1 MEERELFRWDELS
14 WYSVLRDLVIN
25 LWVVVLAGFTVW
37 MGVDSVVQLR
47 YVPAYTSYA
56 TMAVTAKGSDIS
68 IYSNL
73 TATTQMAEVIG
84 EVFASN
90 VLREKVVEELAV
102 TEFDGEIKA
111 EVIPETNMLTVQ
123 VTAPT
128 AKQAHQGLWSAIN
141 HYSLNGYS
149 EKLTD
154 QGRMLFLEN
163 YTGPTIQ
170 VDSEVQLTVTQLG
183 NLPGVLAER
192 KQLEADN
199 GYGKEITGQVSWY
212 REKTAEGEYSIF
224 FTVSNEFGDVAT
236 AQCRAYIDGV
246 KDDIVLTLRQ
256 EQISISQN
264 EPFVPLDWV
273 LEAEDANGENL
284 IDGVEVEG
292 TVNSSV
298 PGNYT
303 ITYRLT
309 SLDGRQCATRNLS
322 VKVNETA

>member
-1 MEERELFRWDELS
+1 MRRESMKRKLFFLHA
-14 WYSVLRDLVIN
+14 LG
-25 LWVVVLAGFTVW
+25 VLAALLL
-37 MGVDSVVQLR
+37 GVLLMYAVQQRPEQVNSALTQKTQKCQIQWSPEILV
-47 YVPAYTSYA
+47 YDGTSELDIMQGVLV
-56 TMAVTAKGSDIS
+56 TDEDGNDRTSDTRAVLQNTEQLNQKM
-68 IYSNL
+68 IY
-73 TATTQMAEVIG
+73 
-84 EVFASN
+84 
-90 VLREKVVEELAV
+90 
-102 TEFDGEIKA
+102 
-111 EVIPETNMLTVQ
+111 
-123 VTAPT
+123 
-128 AKQAHQGLWSAIN
+128 
-141 HYSLNGYS
+141 YSLNGYS

-154 QGRMLFLEN
+154 QGRMLLLEN

-256 EQISISQN
+256 EQVSISQN

-292 TVNSSV
+292 TVNASV

>member
-1 MEERELFRWDELS
+1 MKRKLFFLHA
-14 WYSVLRDLVIN
+14 LG
-25 LWVVVLAGFTVW
+25 VLAAILL
-37 MGVDSVVQLR
+37 GVLLMYAVQQRPEQVNSALTKKTQKCQIQWSPEILV
-47 YVPAYTSYA
+47 YDGTSELDIMQGVLVTDEDGNDRTSDA
-56 TMAVTAKGSDIS
+56 RAVLQNTEQLNQKM
-68 IYSNL
+68 IY
-73 TATTQMAEVIG
+73 
-84 EVFASN
+84 
-90 VLREKVVEELAV
+90 
-102 TEFDGEIKA
+102 
-111 EVIPETNMLTVQ
+111 
-123 VTAPT
+123 
-128 AKQAHQGLWSAIN
+128 
-141 HYSLNGYS
+141 YSLNGYS

-154 QGRMLFLEN
+154 QGRVLLLEN

-322 VKVNETA
+322 VKVNESA

>member
-1 MEERELFRWDELS
+1 MKRKLFFLHA
-14 WYSVLRDLVIN
+14 LG
-25 LWVVVLAGFTVW
+25 VLAAILL
-37 MGVDSVVQLR
+37 GVLLMYAVQQRPEQVNSALSQKTQKCQIQWSPEILV
-47 YVPAYTSYA
+47 YDGTSELDIMQGVLVTDEDGNDRTSDA
-56 TMAVTAKGSDIS
+56 RAVLQNTEQLNQKM
-68 IYSNL
+68 IY
-73 TATTQMAEVIG
+73 
-84 EVFASN
+84 
-90 VLREKVVEELAV
+90 
-102 TEFDGEIKA
+102 
-111 EVIPETNMLTVQ
+111 
-123 VTAPT
+123 
-128 AKQAHQGLWSAIN
+128 
-141 HYSLNGYS
+141 YSLNGYS

-154 QGRMLFLEN
+154 QGRMLLLEN

>member
-1 MEERELFRWDELS
+1 MKRKLFFLHA
-14 WYSVLRDLVIN
+14 LG
-25 LWVVVLAGFTVW
+25 VLAAILL
-37 MGVDSVVQLR
+37 GVLLMYAVQQRPEQVNSALTKKTQKCQIQWSPEILV
-47 YVPAYTSYA
+47 YDGTSELDIMQGVLVTDEDGNDRTSDA
-56 TMAVTAKGSDIS
+56 RAVLQNTEQLNQKM
-68 IYSNL
+68 IY
-73 TATTQMAEVIG
+73 
-84 EVFASN
+84 
-90 VLREKVVEELAV
+90 
-102 TEFDGEIKA
+102 
-111 EVIPETNMLTVQ
+111 
-123 VTAPT
+123 
-128 AKQAHQGLWSAIN
+128 
-141 HYSLNGYS
+141 YSLNGYS

-154 QGRMLFLEN
+154 QGRMLLLEN

-256 EQISISQN
+256 EQVSISQN

-322 VKVNETA
+322 VKVNETE

>member
-1 MEERELFRWDELS
+1 MKRKLFFLHA
-14 WYSVLRDLVIN
+14 LG
-25 LWVVVLAGFTVW
+25 VLAAILL
-37 MGVDSVVQLR
+37 GVLLMYAVQQRPEQVNSALTKKTQKCQIQWSPEILV
-47 YVPAYTSYA
+47 YDGTSELDIMQGVLVTDEDGNDRTSDA
-56 TMAVTAKGSDIS
+56 RAVLQNTEQLNQKM
-68 IYSNL
+68 IY
-73 TATTQMAEVIG
+73 
-84 EVFASN
+84 
-90 VLREKVVEELAV
+90 
-102 TEFDGEIKA
+102 
-111 EVIPETNMLTVQ
+111 
-123 VTAPT
+123 
-128 AKQAHQGLWSAIN
+128 
-141 HYSLNGYS
+141 YSLNGYS

-154 QGRMLFLEN
+154 QGRMLLLEN

-256 EQISISQN
+256 EQVSISQN

-322 VKVNETA
+322 VKVHETA

>member
-1 MEERELFRWDELS
+1 MKRKLFFLHA
-14 WYSVLRDLVIN
+14 LG
-25 LWVVVLAGFTVW
+25 VLAAILL
-37 MGVDSVVQLR
+37 GVLLMYAVQQRPEQVNSALSQKTQKCQIQWSPEILV
-47 YVPAYTSYA
+47 YDGTSELDIMQGVLVTDEDGNDRTSDA
-56 TMAVTAKGSDIS
+56 RAVLQNTEQLNQKM
-68 IYSNL
+68 IY
-73 TATTQMAEVIG
+73 
-84 EVFASN
+84 
-90 VLREKVVEELAV
+90 
-102 TEFDGEIKA
+102 
-111 EVIPETNMLTVQ
+111 
-123 VTAPT
+123 
-128 AKQAHQGLWSAIN
+128 
-141 HYSLNGYS
+141 YSLNGYS

-154 QGRMLFLEN
+154 QGRMLLLEN
-163 YTGPTIQ
+163 YTGPTMQ

>member
-1 MEERELFRWDELS
+1 MKRKLFFLHA
-14 WYSVLRDLVIN
+14 LG
-25 LWVVVLAGFTVW
+25 VLAAILL
-37 MGVDSVVQLR
+37 GVLLMYAVQQRPEQVNTALSQKTQKCQIQWSPEILV
-47 YVPAYTSYA
+47 YDGTSELDLMQGVLVTDEDGNDRTSDA
-56 TMAVTAKGSDIS
+56 RAVLQNTEQLNQKM
-68 IYSNL
+68 IY
-73 TATTQMAEVIG
+73 
-84 EVFASN
+84 
-90 VLREKVVEELAV
+90 
-102 TEFDGEIKA
+102 
-111 EVIPETNMLTVQ
+111 
-123 VTAPT
+123 
-128 AKQAHQGLWSAIN
+128 
-141 HYSLNGYS
+141 YSLNGYS

-154 QGRMLFLEN
+154 QGRMLLLEN

-170 VDSEVQLTVTQLG
+170 VVSEVQLTVTQLG

-256 EQISISQN
+256 EQVSISQN

>member
-1 MEERELFRWDELS
+1 MKRKLFFLHA
-14 WYSVLRDLVIN
+14 LG
-25 LWVVVLAGFTVW
+25 VLAAILL
-37 MGVDSVVQLR
+37 GVLLMYAVQQRPEQVNSALTQKTQKCQIQWSPEILV
-47 YVPAYTSYA
+47 YDGTSELDIMQGVLVTDENGNDRTSDA
-56 TMAVTAKGSDIS
+56 RAVLQNTEQLNQKM
-68 IYSNL
+68 IY
-73 TATTQMAEVIG
+73 
-84 EVFASN
+84 
-90 VLREKVVEELAV
+90 
-102 TEFDGEIKA
+102 
-111 EVIPETNMLTVQ
+111 
-123 VTAPT
+123 
-128 AKQAHQGLWSAIN
+128 
-141 HYSLNGYS
+141 YSLNGYS

-154 QGRMLFLEN
+154 QGRMLLLEN

-199 GYGKEITGQVSWY
+199 GYGKEITDQVSWY

>member
-1 MEERELFRWDELS
+1 MKRKLFFLHA
-14 WYSVLRDLVIN
+14 LG
-25 LWVVVLAGFTVW
+25 VLAAILLGALLMYAVQQRPEQVNTALTQKIQKCQIQWSPEILVYDGTSELDL
-37 MGVDSVVQLR
+37 MQGVLVTDEDGNDRTSDARAVLQNTEQLNQK
-47 YVPAYTSYA
+47 
-56 TMAVTAKGSDIS
+56 M
-68 IYSNL
+68 IY
-73 TATTQMAEVIG
+73 
-84 EVFASN
+84 
-90 VLREKVVEELAV
+90 
-102 TEFDGEIKA
+102 
-111 EVIPETNMLTVQ
+111 
-123 VTAPT
+123 
-128 AKQAHQGLWSAIN
+128 
-141 HYSLNGYS
+141 YSLNGYS

-154 QGRMLFLEN
+154 QGRMLLLEN

-256 EQISISQN
+256 EQVSISQN

-303 ITYRLT
+303 ITYRLK

>member
-1 MEERELFRWDELS
+1 MKRKLFFLHA
-14 WYSVLRDLVIN
+14 LG
-25 LWVVVLAGFTVW
+25 VLAAILL
-37 MGVDSVVQLR
+37 GVLLMYAVQQRPEQVNTALSQKTQKCQIQWSPEILV
-47 YVPAYTSYA
+47 YDGTSELDLMQGVLVTGEDGNDRTSDA
-56 TMAVTAKGSDIS
+56 RAVLQNTEQLNQKM
-68 IYSNL
+68 IY
-73 TATTQMAEVIG
+73 
-84 EVFASN
+84 
-90 VLREKVVEELAV
+90 
-102 TEFDGEIKA
+102 
-111 EVIPETNMLTVQ
+111 
-123 VTAPT
+123 
-128 AKQAHQGLWSAIN
+128 
-141 HYSLNGYS
+141 YSLNGYS

-154 QGRMLFLEN
+154 QGRMLLLEN

-273 LEAEDANGENL
+273 LEAEDANGENM

-303 ITYRLT
+303 ITYRLK

>member
-1 MEERELFRWDELS
+1 MKRKLFFLHAMG
-14 WYSVLRDLVIN
+14 
-25 LWVVVLAGFTVW
+25 VLAAILL
-37 MGVDSVVQLR
+37 GVLLMYAVQQRPEQVNSALSQKTQKCQIQWSPEILV
-47 YVPAYTSYA
+47 YDGTSELDIMQGVLVTDEDGNDRTSDA
-56 TMAVTAKGSDIS
+56 RAVLQNTEQLNQKM
-68 IYSNL
+68 IY
-73 TATTQMAEVIG
+73 
-84 EVFASN
+84 
-90 VLREKVVEELAV
+90 
-102 TEFDGEIKA
+102 
-111 EVIPETNMLTVQ
+111 
-123 VTAPT
+123 
-128 AKQAHQGLWSAIN
+128 
-141 HYSLNGYS
+141 YSLNGYS

-154 QGRMLFLEN
+154 QGRMLLLEN

>member
-1 MEERELFRWDELS
+1 MKRKLFFLHA
-14 WYSVLRDLVIN
+14 LG
-25 LWVVVLAGFTVW
+25 VLAAILL
-37 MGVDSVVQLR
+37 GVLLMYAVQQRPEQVNSALSQKTQKCQIQWSPEILV
-47 YVPAYTSYA
+47 YDGTSELDIMQGVLVTDEDGNDRTSDA
-56 TMAVTAKGSDIS
+56 RAVLQNTEQLNQKM
-68 IYSNL
+68 IY
-73 TATTQMAEVIG
+73 
-84 EVFASN
+84 
-90 VLREKVVEELAV
+90 
-102 TEFDGEIKA
+102 
-111 EVIPETNMLTVQ
+111 
-123 VTAPT
+123 
-128 AKQAHQGLWSAIN
+128 
-141 HYSLNGYS
+141 YSLNGYS

-154 QGRMLFLEN
+154 QGRMLLLEN

-183 NLPGVLAER
+183 NLPGVLAEW

-256 EQISISQN
+256 EQVSISQN

>member
-1 MEERELFRWDELS
+1 MKRKLFFLHA
-14 WYSVLRDLVIN
+14 LG
-25 LWVVVLAGFTVW
+25 VLAAILL
-37 MGVDSVVQLR
+37 GVLLMYAVQQRPEQVNSALTKKTQKCQIQWSPEILV
-47 YVPAYTSYA
+47 YDGTSELDIMQGVLVTDEDGNDRTSDA
-56 TMAVTAKGSDIS
+56 RAVLQNTEQLNQKM
-68 IYSNL
+68 IY
-73 TATTQMAEVIG
+73 
-84 EVFASN
+84 
-90 VLREKVVEELAV
+90 
-102 TEFDGEIKA
+102 
-111 EVIPETNMLTVQ
+111 
-123 VTAPT
+123 
-128 AKQAHQGLWSAIN
+128 
-141 HYSLNGYS
+141 YSLNGYS

-154 QGRMLFLEN
+154 QGRMLRLEN

-256 EQISISQN
+256 EQVSISQN

-322 VKVNETA
+322 VKVNETE

>member
-1 MEERELFRWDELS
+1 MKRKLFFLHA
-14 WYSVLRDLVIN
+14 LG
-25 LWVVVLAGFTVW
+25 VLAAILL
-37 MGVDSVVQLR
+37 GVLLMYAVQQRPEQVNTALSQKTQKCQIQWSPEILV
-47 YVPAYTSYA
+47 YDGTSELDLMQGVLVTDEDGNDRTSDA
-56 TMAVTAKGSDIS
+56 RAVLQNTEQLNQKM
-68 IYSNL
+68 IY
-73 TATTQMAEVIG
+73 
-84 EVFASN
+84 
-90 VLREKVVEELAV
+90 
-102 TEFDGEIKA
+102 
-111 EVIPETNMLTVQ
+111 
-123 VTAPT
+123 
-128 AKQAHQGLWSAIN
+128 
-141 HYSLNGYS
+141 YSLNGYS

-154 QGRMLFLEN
+154 QGRMLLLEN

-256 EQISISQN
+256 EQVSISQN

>member
-1 MEERELFRWDELS
+1 MKRKLFFLNA
-14 WYSVLRDLVIN
+14 LG
-25 LWVVVLAGFTVW
+25 VLAAILL
-37 MGVDSVVQLR
+37 GVLLMYAVQQRPEQVNSALTQKTQKCQIQWSPEILV
-47 YVPAYTSYA
+47 YDGTSELDIMQGVLVTDEDGNDRTSDA
-56 TMAVTAKGSDIS
+56 RAVLQNTEQLNQKM
-68 IYSNL
+68 IY
-73 TATTQMAEVIG
+73 
-84 EVFASN
+84 
-90 VLREKVVEELAV
+90 
-102 TEFDGEIKA
+102 
-111 EVIPETNMLTVQ
+111 
-123 VTAPT
+123 
-128 AKQAHQGLWSAIN
+128 
-141 HYSLNGYS
+141 YSLNGYS

-154 QGRMLFLEN
+154 QGRMLLLEN

-256 EQISISQN
+256 EQVSISQN

-292 TVNSSV
+292 TVNASV

>member
-1 MEERELFRWDELS
+1 MKRKLFFLHA
-14 WYSVLRDLVIN
+14 LG
-25 LWVVVLAGFTVW
+25 VLAAILL
-37 MGVDSVVQLR
+37 GVLLMYAVQQRPEQVNSALTKKTQKCQIQWSPEILV
-47 YVPAYTSYA
+47 YDGTSELDIMQGVLVTDEDGNDRTSDA
-56 TMAVTAKGSDIS
+56 RAVLQNTEQLNQKM
-68 IYSNL
+68 IY
-73 TATTQMAEVIG
+73 
-84 EVFASN
+84 
-90 VLREKVVEELAV
+90 
-102 TEFDGEIKA
+102 
-111 EVIPETNMLTVQ
+111 
-123 VTAPT
+123 
-128 AKQAHQGLWSAIN
+128 
-141 HYSLNGYS
+141 YSLNGYS

-154 QGRMLFLEN
+154 QGRMLLLEN

-199 GYGKEITGQVSWY
+199 GYGKEIMGQVSWY

>member
-1 MEERELFRWDELS
+1 MKRKLFFLHA
-14 WYSVLRDLVIN
+14 LG
-25 LWVVVLAGFTVW
+25 VLAAILL
-37 MGVDSVVQLR
+37 GVLLMYAVQQRPEQVNSALTKKTQKCQIQWSPEILV
-47 YVPAYTSYA
+47 YDGTSELDIMQGVLVTDEDGNDRTSDA
-56 TMAVTAKGSDIS
+56 RAVLQNTEQLNQKM
-68 IYSNL
+68 IY
-73 TATTQMAEVIG
+73 
-84 EVFASN
+84 
-90 VLREKVVEELAV
+90 
-102 TEFDGEIKA
+102 
-111 EVIPETNMLTVQ
+111 
-123 VTAPT
+123 
-128 AKQAHQGLWSAIN
+128 
-141 HYSLNGYS
+141 YSLNGYS

-154 QGRMLFLEN
+154 QGRMLLLEN

-246 KDDIVLTLRQ
+246 KDDIELTLRQ

>member
-1 MEERELFRWDELS
+1 MKRKLFFLHA
-14 WYSVLRDLVIN
+14 LG
-25 LWVVVLAGFTVW
+25 VLAAILL
-37 MGVDSVVQLR
+37 GVLLMYAVQQRPEQVNTALSQKTQKCQIQWSPEILV
-47 YVPAYTSYA
+47 YDGTSELDLMQGVLVTDEDGNDRTSDA
-56 TMAVTAKGSDIS
+56 RAVLQNTEQLNQKM
-68 IYSNL
+68 IY
-73 TATTQMAEVIG
+73 
-84 EVFASN
+84 
-90 VLREKVVEELAV
+90 
-102 TEFDGEIKA
+102 
-111 EVIPETNMLTVQ
+111 
-123 VTAPT
+123 
-128 AKQAHQGLWSAIN
+128 
-141 HYSLNGYS
+141 YSLNGYS

-154 QGRMLFLEN
+154 QGRMLLLEN

-322 VKVNETA
+322 VKVNESA

>member
-1 MEERELFRWDELS
+1 MKRKLFFLHA
-14 WYSVLRDLVIN
+14 LG
-25 LWVVVLAGFTVW
+25 VLAAILL
-37 MGVDSVVQLR
+37 GVLLMYAVQQRPEQVNSALSQKTQKCQIQWSPEILV
-47 YVPAYTSYA
+47 YDGTSELDIMQGVLVTDEDGNDRTSDA
-56 TMAVTAKGSDIS
+56 RAVLQNTEQLNQKM
-68 IYSNL
+68 IY
-73 TATTQMAEVIG
+73 
-84 EVFASN
+84 
-90 VLREKVVEELAV
+90 
-102 TEFDGEIKA
+102 
-111 EVIPETNMLTVQ
+111 
-123 VTAPT
+123 
-128 AKQAHQGLWSAIN
+128 
-141 HYSLNGYS
+141 YSLNGYS

-154 QGRMLFLEN
+154 QGRMLLLEN

-322 VKVNETA
+322 VKVNESA

>member
-1 MEERELFRWDELS
+1 MKRKLFFLHA
-14 WYSVLRDLVIN
+14 LG
-25 LWVVVLAGFTVW
+25 VLAAILL
-37 MGVDSVVQLR
+37 GVLLMYAVQQRPEQVNSALTQKTQKCQIQWSPEILV
-47 YVPAYTSYA
+47 YDGTSELDIMQGVLVTDEDGNDRTSDA
-56 TMAVTAKGSDIS
+56 RAVLQNTEQLNQKM
-68 IYSNL
+68 IY
-73 TATTQMAEVIG
+73 
-84 EVFASN
+84 
-90 VLREKVVEELAV
+90 
-102 TEFDGEIKA
+102 
-111 EVIPETNMLTVQ
+111 
-123 VTAPT
+123 
-128 AKQAHQGLWSAIN
+128 
-141 HYSLNGYS
+141 YSLNGYS

-154 QGRMLFLEN
+154 QGRMLLLEN

-322 VKVNETA
+322 VKVHETA

>member
-1 MEERELFRWDELS
+1 MRRESMKRKLFFLHA
-14 WYSVLRDLVIN
+14 LG
-25 LWVVVLAGFTVW
+25 VLAAILL
-37 MGVDSVVQLR
+37 GVLLMYAVQQRPEQVNTALSQKTQKCQIR
-47 YVPAYTSYA
+47 WSPEILVYDGTSELDLMQGVLVTDEDGNDRTSDA
-56 TMAVTAKGSDIS
+56 RAVLQNTEQLNQKM
-68 IYSNL
+68 IY
-73 TATTQMAEVIG
+73 
-84 EVFASN
+84 
-90 VLREKVVEELAV
+90 
-102 TEFDGEIKA
+102 
-111 EVIPETNMLTVQ
+111 
-123 VTAPT
+123 
-128 AKQAHQGLWSAIN
+128 
-141 HYSLNGYS
+141 YSLNGYS

-154 QGRMLFLEN
+154 QGRMLLLEN

-199 GYGKEITGQVSWY
+199 GYGKEIMGQVSWY

-236 AQCRAYIDGV
+236 AKCRAYIDGV

-256 EQISISQN
+256 EQVSISQN

-273 LEAEDANGENL
+273 LEAEDANGGNL

>member
-1 MEERELFRWDELS
+1 MKRKLFFLHA
-14 WYSVLRDLVIN
+14 LG
-25 LWVVVLAGFTVW
+25 VLAAILL
-37 MGVDSVVQLR
+37 GVLLMYAVQQRPEQVNSALTKKTQKCQIQWSPEILV
-47 YVPAYTSYA
+47 YDGTSELDIMQGVLVTDEDGNDRTSDA
-56 TMAVTAKGSDIS
+56 RAVLQNTEQLNQKM
-68 IYSNL
+68 IY
-73 TATTQMAEVIG
+73 
-84 EVFASN
+84 
-90 VLREKVVEELAV
+90 
-102 TEFDGEIKA
+102 
-111 EVIPETNMLTVQ
+111 
-123 VTAPT
+123 
-128 AKQAHQGLWSAIN
+128 
-141 HYSLNGYS
+141 YSLNGYS

-154 QGRMLFLEN
+154 QGRMLLLEN

-256 EQISISQN
+256 EQVSISQN

-322 VKVNETA
+322 VKVNESA

>member
-1 MEERELFRWDELS
+1 MRRGSMKRKLFFLHA
-14 WYSVLRDLVIN
+14 LG
-25 LWVVVLAGFTVW
+25 VLAAILL
-37 MGVDSVVQLR
+37 GVLLMYAVQQRPEQVNSALTQKTQKCQIQWSPEILV
-47 YVPAYTSYA
+47 YDGTSELDIMQGVLVTDEDGNDRTSDA
-56 TMAVTAKGSDIS
+56 RAVLQNTEQLNQKM
-68 IYSNL
+68 IY
-73 TATTQMAEVIG
+73 
-84 EVFASN
+84 
-90 VLREKVVEELAV
+90 
-102 TEFDGEIKA
+102 
-111 EVIPETNMLTVQ
+111 
-123 VTAPT
+123 
-128 AKQAHQGLWSAIN
+128 
-141 HYSLNGYS
+141 YSLNGYS

-154 QGRMLFLEN
+154 QGRMLLLEN

-292 TVNSSV
+292 TVNASV

-322 VKVNETA
+322 VKVNESA

>member
-1 MEERELFRWDELS
+1 MRRGSMKRKLFFLHA
-14 WYSVLRDLVIN
+14 LG
-25 LWVVVLAGFTVW
+25 VLAAILL
-37 MGVDSVVQLR
+37 GVLLMYAVQQRPEQVNSALSQKTQKCQIQWSPEILV
-47 YVPAYTSYA
+47 YDGTSELDIMQGVLVTDEDGNDRTSDA
-56 TMAVTAKGSDIS
+56 RAVLQNTEQLNQKM
-68 IYSNL
+68 IY
-73 TATTQMAEVIG
+73 
-84 EVFASN
+84 
-90 VLREKVVEELAV
+90 
-102 TEFDGEIKA
+102 
-111 EVIPETNMLTVQ
+111 
-123 VTAPT
+123 
-128 AKQAHQGLWSAIN
+128 
-141 HYSLNGYS
+141 YSLNGYS

-154 QGRMLFLEN
+154 QGRMLLLEN

-322 VKVNETA
+322 VKVHETA

>member
-1 MEERELFRWDELS
+1 MKRKLFFLHA
-14 WYSVLRDLVIN
+14 LG
-25 LWVVVLAGFTVW
+25 VLAAILL
-37 MGVDSVVQLR
+37 GVLLMYAVQQRPEQVNSALTQKTQKCQIQWSPEILV
-47 YVPAYTSYA
+47 YDGTSELDIMQGVLVTDEDGNDRTSDA
-56 TMAVTAKGSDIS
+56 RAVLQNTEQLNQKM
-68 IYSNL
+68 IY
-73 TATTQMAEVIG
+73 
-84 EVFASN
+84 
-90 VLREKVVEELAV
+90 
-102 TEFDGEIKA
+102 
-111 EVIPETNMLTVQ
+111 
-123 VTAPT
+123 
-128 AKQAHQGLWSAIN
+128 
-141 HYSLNGYS
+141 YSLNGYS

-154 QGRMLFLEN
+154 QGRMLLLEN

-292 TVNSSV
+292 TVNASV

-322 VKVNETA
+322 VKVNESA

>member
-1 MEERELFRWDELS
+1 MRRESMKRKLFFLHA
-14 WYSVLRDLVIN
+14 LG
-25 LWVVVLAGFTVW
+25 VLAAILL
-37 MGVDSVVQLR
+37 GVLLMYAVQQRPEQVNSALSQKTQKCQIQWSPEILV
-47 YVPAYTSYA
+47 YDGTSELDIMQGVLVTDEDGNDRTSDA
-56 TMAVTAKGSDIS
+56 RAVLQNTEQLNQKM
-68 IYSNL
+68 IY
-73 TATTQMAEVIG
+73 
-84 EVFASN
+84 
-90 VLREKVVEELAV
+90 
-102 TEFDGEIKA
+102 
-111 EVIPETNMLTVQ
+111 
-123 VTAPT
+123 
-128 AKQAHQGLWSAIN
+128 
-141 HYSLNGYS
+141 YSLNGYS

-154 QGRMLFLEN
+154 QGRMLLLEN

-183 NLPGVLAER
+183 NLPGVLAEW

>member
-1 MEERELFRWDELS
+1 MKRKLFFLHA
-14 WYSVLRDLVIN
+14 LG
-25 LWVVVLAGFTVW
+25 VLAAILL
-37 MGVDSVVQLR
+37 GVLLMYAVQQRPEQVNSALTKKTQKCQIQWSPEILV
-47 YVPAYTSYA
+47 YDGTSELDIMQGVLVTDENGNDRTSDA
-56 TMAVTAKGSDIS
+56 RAVLQNTEQLNQKM
-68 IYSNL
+68 IY
-73 TATTQMAEVIG
+73 
-84 EVFASN
+84 
-90 VLREKVVEELAV
+90 
-102 TEFDGEIKA
+102 
-111 EVIPETNMLTVQ
+111 
-123 VTAPT
+123 
-128 AKQAHQGLWSAIN
+128 
-141 HYSLNGYS
+141 YSLNGYS

-154 QGRMLFLEN
+154 QGRMLLLEN

-322 VKVNETA
+322 VKVHETA

>member
-1 MEERELFRWDELS
+1 MKRKLFFLHA
-14 WYSVLRDLVIN
+14 LG
-25 LWVVVLAGFTVW
+25 VLAAILL
-37 MGVDSVVQLR
+37 GVLLMYAVQQRPEQVNSALTQKTQKCQIQWSPEILV
-47 YVPAYTSYA
+47 YDGTSELDIMQGVLVTDEDGNDRTSDA
-56 TMAVTAKGSDIS
+56 RAVLQNTEQLNQKM
-68 IYSNL
+68 IY
-73 TATTQMAEVIG
+73 
-84 EVFASN
+84 
-90 VLREKVVEELAV
+90 
-102 TEFDGEIKA
+102 
-111 EVIPETNMLTVQ
+111 
-123 VTAPT
+123 
-128 AKQAHQGLWSAIN
+128 
-141 HYSLNGYS
+141 YSLNGYS

-154 QGRMLFLEN
+154 QGRMLLLEN

-224 FTVSNEFGDVAT
+224 FTVSNEFGDVVT

-256 EQISISQN
+256 EQVSISQN

-322 VKVNETA
+322 VKVHETA

>member
-1 MEERELFRWDELS
+1 MKRKLFFLHA
-14 WYSVLRDLVIN
+14 LG
-25 LWVVVLAGFTVW
+25 VLAAILL
-37 MGVDSVVQLR
+37 GVLLMYAVQQRPEQVNTALSQKTQKCQIQWSPEILV
-47 YVPAYTSYA
+47 YDGTSELDIMQGVLVTDEDGNDRTSDA
-56 TMAVTAKGSDIS
+56 RAVLQNTEQLNQKM
-68 IYSNL
+68 IY
-73 TATTQMAEVIG
+73 
-84 EVFASN
+84 
-90 VLREKVVEELAV
+90 
-102 TEFDGEIKA
+102 
-111 EVIPETNMLTVQ
+111 
-123 VTAPT
+123 
-128 AKQAHQGLWSAIN
+128 
-141 HYSLNGYS
+141 YSLNGYS

-154 QGRMLFLEN
+154 QGRMLLLEN

-256 EQISISQN
+256 EQVSISQN

-322 VKVNETA
+322 VKVNESA

>member
-1 MEERELFRWDELS
+1 MKRKLFFLHA
-14 WYSVLRDLVIN
+14 LG
-25 LWVVVLAGFTVW
+25 VLAAILL
-37 MGVDSVVQLR
+37 GVLLMYAVQQRPEQVNSALSQKTQKCQIQWSPEILV
-47 YVPAYTSYA
+47 YDGTSELDLMQGVLVTDEDGNDRTSDA
-56 TMAVTAKGSDIS
+56 RAVLQNTEQLNQKM
-68 IYSNL
+68 IY
-73 TATTQMAEVIG
+73 
-84 EVFASN
+84 
-90 VLREKVVEELAV
+90 
-102 TEFDGEIKA
+102 
-111 EVIPETNMLTVQ
+111 
-123 VTAPT
+123 
-128 AKQAHQGLWSAIN
+128 
-141 HYSLNGYS
+141 YSLNGYS

-154 QGRMLFLEN
+154 QGRMLLLEN

-170 VDSEVQLTVTQLG
+170 VVSEVQLTVTQLG

>member
-1 MEERELFRWDELS
+1 MKRKLFFLHA
-14 WYSVLRDLVIN
+14 LG
-25 LWVVVLAGFTVW
+25 VLAAILL
-37 MGVDSVVQLR
+37 GVLLMYAVQQRPEQVNSALTKKTQKCQIQWSPEILV
-47 YVPAYTSYA
+47 YDGTSELDLMQGVLVTDEDGNDRTSDA
-56 TMAVTAKGSDIS
+56 RAVLQNTEQLNQKM
-68 IYSNL
+68 IY
-73 TATTQMAEVIG
+73 
-84 EVFASN
+84 
-90 VLREKVVEELAV
+90 
-102 TEFDGEIKA
+102 
-111 EVIPETNMLTVQ
+111 
-123 VTAPT
+123 
-128 AKQAHQGLWSAIN
+128 
-141 HYSLNGYS
+141 YSLNGYS

-154 QGRMLFLEN
+154 QGRMLLLEN

-292 TVNSSV
+292 AVNASV

>member
-1 MEERELFRWDELS
+1 MKRKLFFLHA
-14 WYSVLRDLVIN
+14 LG
-25 LWVVVLAGFTVW
+25 VLAAILL
-37 MGVDSVVQLR
+37 GVLLMYAVQQRPEQVNSALTKKTQKCQIQWSPEILV
-47 YVPAYTSYA
+47 YDGTSELDIMQGVLVTDEDGNDRTSDA
-56 TMAVTAKGSDIS
+56 RAVLQNTEQLNQKM
-68 IYSNL
+68 IY
-73 TATTQMAEVIG
+73 
-84 EVFASN
+84 
-90 VLREKVVEELAV
+90 
-102 TEFDGEIKA
+102 
-111 EVIPETNMLTVQ
+111 
-123 VTAPT
+123 
-128 AKQAHQGLWSAIN
+128 
-141 HYSLNGYS
+141 YSLNGYS

-154 QGRMLFLEN
+154 QGRMLLLEN

-292 TVNSSV
+292 AVNASV

>member
-1 MEERELFRWDELS
+1 MKRKLFFLHA
-14 WYSVLRDLVIN
+14 LG
-25 LWVVVLAGFTVW
+25 VLAAILL
-37 MGVDSVVQLR
+37 GVLLMYAVQQRPEQVNSALTKKTQKCQIQWSPEILV
-47 YVPAYTSYA
+47 YDGTSELDIMQGVLVTDEDGNDRTSDA
-56 TMAVTAKGSDIS
+56 RAVLQNTEQLNQKM
-68 IYSNL
+68 IY
-73 TATTQMAEVIG
+73 
-84 EVFASN
+84 
-90 VLREKVVEELAV
+90 
-102 TEFDGEIKA
+102 
-111 EVIPETNMLTVQ
+111 
-123 VTAPT
+123 
-128 AKQAHQGLWSAIN
+128 
-141 HYSLNGYS
+141 YSLNGYS

-154 QGRMLFLEN
+154 QGRMLLLEN

-199 GYGKEITGQVSWY
+199 GYGMEITGQVSWY

-256 EQISISQN
+256 EQVSISQN

>member
-1 MEERELFRWDELS
+1 MRRESMKRKLFFLHA
-14 WYSVLRDLVIN
+14 LG
-25 LWVVVLAGFTVW
+25 VLAAILL
-37 MGVDSVVQLR
+37 GVLLMYAVQQRPEQVNSALTKKTQKCQIQWSPEILV
-47 YVPAYTSYA
+47 YDGTSELDIMQGVLVTDEDGNDRTSDA
-56 TMAVTAKGSDIS
+56 RAVLQNTEQLNQKM
-68 IYSNL
+68 IY
-73 TATTQMAEVIG
+73 
-84 EVFASN
+84 
-90 VLREKVVEELAV
+90 
-102 TEFDGEIKA
+102 
-111 EVIPETNMLTVQ
+111 
-123 VTAPT
+123 
-128 AKQAHQGLWSAIN
+128 
-141 HYSLNGYS
+141 YSLNGYS

-154 QGRMLFLEN
+154 QGRMLLLEN

-292 TVNSSV
+292 AVNASV

-309 SLDGRQCATRNLS
+309 SLDGRQCATRKLS

>member
-1 MEERELFRWDELS
+1 MKRKLF
-14 WYSVLRDLVIN
+14 VLHALG
-25 LWVVVLAGFTVW
+25 VLAAILL
-37 MGVDSVVQLR
+37 GVLLMYAVQQRPEQVNTALSQKTQKCQIQWSPEILV
-47 YVPAYTSYA
+47 YDGTSELDLMQGVLVTDEDGNDRTSDA
-56 TMAVTAKGSDIS
+56 RAVLQNTEQLNQKM
-68 IYSNL
+68 IY
-73 TATTQMAEVIG
+73 
-84 EVFASN
+84 
-90 VLREKVVEELAV
+90 
-102 TEFDGEIKA
+102 
-111 EVIPETNMLTVQ
+111 
-123 VTAPT
+123 
-128 AKQAHQGLWSAIN
+128 
-141 HYSLNGYS
+141 YSLNGYS

-154 QGRMLFLEN
+154 QGRMLLLEN

-273 LEAEDANGENL
+273 LEAEDANGENM

-303 ITYRLT
+303 ITYRLK

>member
-1 MEERELFRWDELS
+1 MKRKLFFLHA
-14 WYSVLRDLVIN
+14 LG
-25 LWVVVLAGFTVW
+25 VLAAILL
-37 MGVDSVVQLR
+37 GVLLMYAVQQRPEQVNSALTKKTQKCQIQWSPEILV
-47 YVPAYTSYA
+47 YDGTSELDIMQGVLVTDEDGNDRTSDA
-56 TMAVTAKGSDIS
+56 RAVLQNTEQLNQKM
-68 IYSNL
+68 IY
-73 TATTQMAEVIG
+73 
-84 EVFASN
+84 
-90 VLREKVVEELAV
+90 
-102 TEFDGEIKA
+102 
-111 EVIPETNMLTVQ
+111 
-123 VTAPT
+123 
-128 AKQAHQGLWSAIN
+128 
-141 HYSLNGYS
+141 YSLNGYS

-154 QGRMLFLEN
+154 QGRMLLLEN
-163 YTGPTIQ
+163 YTAPTIQ

>member
-1 MEERELFRWDELS
+1 MKRKLFFLHAMG
-14 WYSVLRDLVIN
+14 
-25 LWVVVLAGFTVW
+25 VLAAILL
-37 MGVDSVVQLR
+37 GVLLMYAVQQRPEQVNSALTKKTQKCQIQWSPEILV
-47 YVPAYTSYA
+47 YDGTSELDIMQGVLVTDEDGNDRTSDA
-56 TMAVTAKGSDIS
+56 RAVLQNTEQLNQKM
-68 IYSNL
+68 IY
-73 TATTQMAEVIG
+73 
-84 EVFASN
+84 
-90 VLREKVVEELAV
+90 
-102 TEFDGEIKA
+102 
-111 EVIPETNMLTVQ
+111 
-123 VTAPT
+123 
-128 AKQAHQGLWSAIN
+128 
-141 HYSLNGYS
+141 YSLNGYS

-154 QGRMLFLEN
+154 QGRMLLLEN

-309 SLDGRQCATRNLS
+309 SLNGRQCATRNLS
-322 VKVNETA
+322 VKVNESA

>member
-1 MEERELFRWDELS
+1 MKRKLFFLHA
-14 WYSVLRDLVIN
+14 LG
-25 LWVVVLAGFTVW
+25 VLAAILL
-37 MGVDSVVQLR
+37 GVLLMYAVQQRPEQVNSALTQKTQKCQIQWSPEILV
-47 YVPAYTSYA
+47 YDGTSELDIMQGVLVTDEDGNDRTSDA
-56 TMAVTAKGSDIS
+56 RAVLQNTEQLNQKM
-68 IYSNL
+68 IY
-73 TATTQMAEVIG
+73 
-84 EVFASN
+84 
-90 VLREKVVEELAV
+90 
-102 TEFDGEIKA
+102 
-111 EVIPETNMLTVQ
+111 
-123 VTAPT
+123 
-128 AKQAHQGLWSAIN
+128 
-141 HYSLNGYS
+141 YSLNGYS

-154 QGRMLFLEN
+154 QGRMLLLEN

-183 NLPGVLAER
+183 NLPGVLAEW

-256 EQISISQN
+256 EQVSISQN

>member
-1 MEERELFRWDELS
+1 MKRKLFFLHA
-14 WYSVLRDLVIN
+14 LG
-25 LWVVVLAGFTVW
+25 VLAAILL
-37 MGVDSVVQLR
+37 GVLLMYAVQQRPEQVNSALTKKTQKCQIQWSPEILV
-47 YVPAYTSYA
+47 YDGTSELDVMQGVLVTDEDGNDRTSDA
-56 TMAVTAKGSDIS
+56 RAVLQNTEQLNQKM
-68 IYSNL
+68 IY
-73 TATTQMAEVIG
+73 
-84 EVFASN
+84 
-90 VLREKVVEELAV
+90 
-102 TEFDGEIKA
+102 
-111 EVIPETNMLTVQ
+111 
-123 VTAPT
+123 
-128 AKQAHQGLWSAIN
+128 
-141 HYSLNGYS
+141 YSLNGYS

-154 QGRMLFLEN
+154 QGRMLLLEN

-322 VKVNETA
+322 VKVNESA